1 MKNLKLL
8 NKIIFQFLILIIF
21 LPVYAEETV
30 DIWKSDNSL
39 EKEIDILPTKEIEK
53 NENSIFRNIK
63 PIANSIEQEENLEL
77 EKKMVFGIFDPE
89 ENNLSINMWEN
100 SDGKIVMDQLKKIE
114 NINLSKDA
122 EEILYTVLFTNSYP
136 PQENI
141 NPNIFISYKSEWLIK
156 KKKN

>member
-53 NENSIFRNIK
+53 MKILS
-63 PIANSIEQEENLEL
+63 LE
-77 EKKMVFGIFDPE
+77 I
-89 ENNLSINMWEN
+89 
-100 SDGKIVMDQLKKIE
+100 
-114 NINLSKDA
+114 
-122 EEILYTVLFTNSYP
+122 
-136 PQENI
+136 
-141 NPNIFISYKSEWLIK
+141 
-156 KKKN
+156 